1 MKSWKEQLRD
11 LKSALRESG
20 RGKERGDE
28 PRKIDFEPPSS
39 WLAGDRSIPKNSPAR
54 NPVQQSAPS
63 GTVGVPAGK
72 PSARPSRPVQP
83 ALDHASMLDVL

>member
-39 WLAGDRSIPKNSPAR
+39 WLAGWRPFDSEELACPKSRSAIRSFRHSRGAR
-54 NPVQQSAPS
+54 RQALGTTQQ
-63 GTVGVPAGK
+63 AG
-72 PSARPSRPVQP
+72 ATGF
-83 ALDHASMLDVL
+83 